1 MNKLKVKKSIID
13 VYDDQIMF
21 LVFGSD
27 LKMSEIFD
35 KKLKIFWK
43 EIRKEIKMIVKNGIE
58 NIKNSLSEFIYKFYF
73 EKMFFPFN
81 DEKNIILRRNIHILL
96 IYLENSLISYINY
109 LKFMEKIMNE
119 NFI

>member
-1 MNKLKVKKSIID
+1 MNYWISLELFSPKKEGNSFFEQILLKVKKNIID
-13 VYDDQIMF
+13 VYDEQIMF

-73 EKMFFPFN
+73 EKMFFLFN
-81 DEKNIILRRNIHILL
+81 DENKKNYFKKKHILL
-96 IYLENSLISYINY
+96 IYLE
-109 LKFMEKIMNE
+109 K
-119 NFI
+119 